1 MSFLFLVQYHPAAV
15 PSAILDSIRREGLT
29 EQQQTVVEE
38 QIAAAS
44 MEQINYRV
52 GGFPV
57 APCGCRMLY
66 VADRLLTTTL
76 PTWPCSCCF
85 IHILFCCCFRLFV
98 ALACFKNCDGFT
110 CLHVSARYGYP
121 GMLRALLRRGVQ
133 VNAQYNSVNITCFKC
148 RVFLF

>member
-1 MSFLFLVQYHPAAV
+1 MIILSCTVPASCLIYRCLFLLVVQYHPAPAHSV
-15 PSAILDSIRREGLT
+15 IYYSINREGLT
-29 EQQQTVVEE
+29 EQQQQNAVEE

-85 IHILFCCCFRLFV
+85 ICISFCLFVLLLLLFYFRLRMV
-98 ALACFKNCDGFT
+98 ERHASICQPSLDTLAC
-110 CLHVSARYGYP
+110 
-121 GMLRALLRRGVQ
+121 
-133 VNAQYNSVNITCFKC
+133 
-148 RVFLF
+148 